1 MRELIRPVPT
11 DFRHPAGRSP
21 GGASVTRPAQRPRRD
36 SSEPLLAAMA
46 SVMALMEETA
56 RIQRDTAQILRAL
69 SAQSGNQATIQ
80 TLASGQHG
88 PPARPGPWEAP
99 LWPAARRGWATLHAE
114 PSTAREETVLRLL
127 HGPLSLREIGQVLSV
142 SHNTIKSH
150 TRAIYR
156 KLGVSN
162 RREAIQRCRQ
172 RVSSAR

>member
-1 MRELIRPVPT
+1 M
-11 DFRHPAGRSP
+11 
-21 GGASVTRPAQRPRRD
+21 TRPTQRMPRD
-36 SSEPLLAAMA
+36 SSEPLLAAIA

-56 RIQRDTAQILRAL
+56 RIQRDTAQILRVL

-80 TLASGQHG
+80 TLSAGQHR
-88 PPARPGPWEAP
+88 PPGRPGPRKALLRP
-99 LWPAARRGWATLHAE
+99 VARRGWATLHAE
-114 PSTAREETVLRLL
+114 PLTAREETVLRLL
-127 HGPLSLREIGQVLSV
+127 HGPLSLREIGQELSV

-172 RVSSAR
+172 RVSSAH

>member
-1 MRELIRPVPT
+1 M
-11 DFRHPAGRSP
+11 
-21 GGASVTRPAQRPRRD
+21 TRPTQQTRRD
-36 SSEPLLAAMA
+36 SSEPLLAAIA

-80 TLASGQHG
+80 TLAPGQHG
-88 PPARPGPWEAP
+88 PPARAGPWEAP
-99 LWPAARRGWATLHAE
+99 YGQRRGGWATLHAE
-114 PSTAREETVLRLL
+114 PLTAREETVLRLL